1 MPPLAQPQAAGAD
14 SGVTLADILAQVRRL
29 EVTSRHLVRD
39 VLAGEYG
46 SVFKGR
52 GVEFADVREYHYG
65 DDVRTIDWRVTARM
79 DATYVRR
86 YVEERELTV
95 LFLVDHSAS
104 DAFGTRVRTK
114 IQLATE
120 VCAVLALAAVRNN
133 DRVGAALFTDHVET
147 FVPPAKGKRHAL
159 RVIRELLAFRP
170 SQRGT
175 DLRAAL
181 EYATRVLSRRAVIFV
196 ASDWIAD
203 GYDTQLEMAARRH
216 DTIAVQLVDRRER
229 QLPDVG
235 LVTLRDPESGRW
247 QTVDSARAAVRAR
260 FRERAAA
267 FDAAVEGRLRR
278 CGADVIRLETGESY
292 VAPLLAFFHRRERRQ
307 AR

>member
-1 MPPLAQPQAAGAD
+1 MAPPAVDRAE

-79 DATYVRR
+79 DAAYVRR

-120 VCAVLALAAVRNN
+120 ACAVLALAAVRNN
-133 DRVGAALFTDHVET
+133 DRVGAVMFTDRVEA

-159 RVIRELLAFRP
+159 RVIRELLTFRP
-170 SQRGT
+170 SGRGT
-175 DLRAAL
+175 DVRAAL
-181 EYATRVLSRRAVIFV
+181 EYATRMLSRRAVLFV

-216 DTIAVQLVDRRER
+216 DTIAVQLVDARER

-235 LVTLRDPESGRW
+235 LVTVRDPESGRW
-247 QTVDSARAAVRAR
+247 RTVDTSSPVVRDR

-267 FDAAVEGRLRR
+267 FDATLESRLRR
-278 CGADVIRLETGESY
+278 CGTDVIRLWTDEGY
-292 VAPLLAFFHRRERRQ
+292 VAPLLAFFHQRQRRQ